1 MLILHKNPHPPAE
14 MIYYCISRSP
24 KVKGQQV
31 LAVPLDV
38 KNVNEKGDLATLSDT
53 MSKFFSPTEAVL

>member
-1 MLILHKNPHPPAE
+1 M
-14 MIYYCISRSP
+14 
-24 KVKGQQV
+24 